1 MRKWPLWVMLC
12 LVFVFAARLSPAVS
26 TDADQIKQKIPP
38 RAPVRYLPEPPE
50 KMTLCGEPVPL
61 NQPFVS
67 EQLDRE
73 FNIHVHDQGQIVM
86 WMKRAA
92 RYFPYI
98 EKRLREAGLPDD
110 LKYLAV
116 AESSLIKRIRSYA
129 GAVGLWQFIEGTG
142 KRYGLRRTR
151 WFDDRLNVEKATT
164 AAINY
169 LRDLHAMFKSWPLA
183 MAAYN
188 CGEKRVAREMKRQ
201 GVEDY
206 YHLYLPS
213 ETMRYVYRILAI
225 KAILEDPARYGYQL
239 PKTELYS
246 PIPSDSVT
254 LVLSRPL
261 HLRNLALAGRTTFR
275 NIKEM
280 NPEIR
285 GYYLPAGTH
294 VVKVPQGHGKDVP
307 ARLKDLKPVEEA
319 PPPSGGS
326 YVVQRGDTLSA
337 IARKNKVSLKALRR
351 ANGMSGSAIKPGQKL
366 AIP

>member
-1 MRKWPLWVMLC
+1 MSKRRLLVMLC
-12 LVFVFAARLSPAVS
+12 LTVLFAARLCPALA
-26 TDADQIKQKIPP
+26 ADQVKQKMPP
-38 RAPVRYLPEPPE
+38 SVPVRYLPEPPE

-61 NQPFVS
+61 NLPFVS

-73 FNIHVHDQGQIVM
+73 FNIQVHDEGQIVM
-86 WMKRAA
+86 WMKRGA

-98 EKRLREAGLPDD
+98 EKRLKDAGLPDD

-129 GAVGLWQFIEGTG
+129 GAVGFWQFIEGTG

-151 WFDDRLNVEKATT
+151 WFDDRLNVGKATT

-188 CGEKRVAREMKRQ
+188 CGERRVSREMKLQ
-201 GVEDY
+201 GVQDY

-225 KAILEDPARYGYQL
+225 KAILQDPARYGYHL

-246 PIPSDSVT
+246 PIPADYVT
-254 LVLSRPL
+254 LSLSRPL
-261 HLRNLALAGRTTFR
+261 HLRNLAQASGTTFR

-285 GYYLPAGTH
+285 GYYLPSGNH
-294 VVKVPQGHGKDVP
+294 VVKVPQGHGKGIQ
-307 ARLKDLKPVEEA
+307 ARLKAMKPVNDS
-319 PPPSGGS
+319 PPPAAAT
-326 YVVQRGDTLSA
+326 YVVRSGDTLSS
-337 IARKNKVSLKALRR
+337 IARRNKVSISALRR
-351 ANGMSGSAIKPGQKL
+351 ANGMSGSRIKPGQKL
-366 AIP
+366 IIP